1 MREQRTVRD
10 SVVSLSDGRRLGYAE
25 YGDPDGRPL
34 FAFHGTPGARTMI
47 RIIDAEARHLG
58 VRIIAPD
65 RPGFG
70 LSDFQ
75 ARRRLLDWP
84 DDVAVLADQLGLER
98 FAVAGVSG
106 GGPYALACAHSI
118 PRRLTAVGVV
128 SAMGPVAESGLKAA
142 LTQTP
147 MAALVLLQ
155 RAPRLVRAVTA
166 SVAFGVRHFP
176 ERIFDSLLA
185 VSGEND
191 RRILQRPAVKSCLLE
206 AFGEAFRL
214 GAQGTG
220 HEMMLF
226 GQPWGFDLGEIPVPV
241 HLWHGEADE
250 HVPVAMGR
258 YIARQLPQCH
268 ATFMPDAGH
277 YWIFDHQAELL
288 RALFPA

>member
-1 MREQRTVRD
+1 MSEQRTICD
-10 SVVSLSDGRRLGYAE
+10 VVATLPDGRRLGYAA
-25 YGDPDGRPL
+25 YGDPGGRPL

-47 RIIDAEARHLG
+47 RIIDAEARRLG

-75 ARRRLLDWP
+75 PRRRLLDWP
-84 DDVAVLADQLGLER
+84 DDVRALADRLGLER

-106 GGPYALACAHSI
+106 GGPYALACAHRI
-118 PRRLTAVGVV
+118 PERLTAVGVV
-128 SAMGPVAESGLKAA
+128 SAIGPVAESGLKAA
-142 LTQTP
+142 LTHTP

-155 RAPRLVRAVTA
+155 RAPRLIRAVTA

-176 ERIFDSLLA
+176 ERIFESLLA
-185 VSGEND
+185 VSSEND
-191 RRILQRPAVKSCLLE
+191 RRILHRPAVKGCLLE

-220 HEMMLF
+220 HEVVLF
-226 GQPWGFDLGEIPVPV
+226 GQPWGFHLGEITVPV

-258 YIARQLPQCH
+258 YMARQLPQCH

-277 YWIFDHQAELL
+277 YWIFDHQTELL
-288 RALFPA
+288 QTLFLP